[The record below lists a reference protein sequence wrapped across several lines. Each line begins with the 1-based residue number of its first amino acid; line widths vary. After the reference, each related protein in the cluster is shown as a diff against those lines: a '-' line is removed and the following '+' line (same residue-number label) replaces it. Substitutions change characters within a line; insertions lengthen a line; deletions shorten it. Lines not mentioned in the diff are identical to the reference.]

1 MPETPLIPLSS
12 ITFIGEGLKRPES
25 VVTTASGDIFAGD
38 HDAGIVEIG
47 KPKRRI
53 DGAPPSFLPNGV
65 TMLPG
70 REFLIANLGP
80 GGGVWHLDREWRL
93 RPWLFEAEGEA
104 LRVCNYVG
112 RERDGIVWVS
122 VSTRQYP
129 REKCM
134 RPGFGDGFIVRLDP
148 AKGTASARIVAN
160 DIGFTNEARVHPSGK
175 WLYVNETNTRRVS
188 RFPIDGERL
197 GAKEVLHEFQPG
209 ELPDGLAF
217 DVEGGVWVACVCAN
231 RLIRIDAEGRRTLI
245 LDDGD
250 PADIAE
256 AVAFFDADNGGRHH
270 IEIGAR
276 RPLRNIASVAF
287 GGPDLRT
294 VYLGNLA
301 NDRLATFR
309 SPITGA
315 EPASWRL

>member
-1 MPETPLIPLSS
+1 MSEQPLIPLTAVS
-12 ITFIGEGLKRPES
+12 FIGEGLKRPES
-25 VVTTASGDIFAGD
+25 VITTATGDIYCGD

-53 DGAPPSFLPNGV
+53 DGAPPGFLPNGV

-80 GGGVWHLDREWRL
+80 GGGVWHLDGDWRL
-93 RPWLFEAEGEA
+93 RPWLLEADGEA

-112 RERDGIVWVS
+112 RERDGIVWIS

-129 REKCM
+129 RERSM
-134 RPGFGDGFIVRLDP
+134 SPGFGDGFIVRLDP
-148 AKGTASARIVAN
+148 ATGPASARIVAN
-160 DIGFTNEARVHPSGK
+160 DIGFTNECRVHPTGG
-175 WLYVNETNTRRVS
+175 WLYVNETNTRRLS
-188 RFPIDGERL
+188 RLTLEGDRL
-197 GAKEVLHEFQPG
+197 GRKEVVHEFGPG

-217 DVEGGVWVACVCAN
+217 DGEGGVWVACVCAN
-231 RLIRIDAEGRRTLI
+231 RLIRVDADGRRTLI
-245 LDDGD
+245 IDDGD

-256 AVAFFDADNGGRHH
+256 AEAFFCAGKGGRHH

-276 RPLRNIASVAF
+276 RSLRNIASVAF
-287 GGPDLRT
+287 GGPDLKT

-301 NDRLATFR
+301 NDRLASFR
-309 SPITGA
+309 SPIAGA